1 MPLTQQEEQRLAE
14 LEAKYG
20 NAPAFGE
27 QDNRRLVELEAKYGQ
42 AAAPTV
48 APRQAPA
55 APRQSGSIFDQI
67 ISYLNPQPFSP
78 ISGPTGPVS
87 QEEREELVRG
97 GLVAGAG
104 VARYGLPVAAS
115 IAAPAAI
122 IPQIAYG
129 LAGGVAG
136 EGIAQTAEMAGGR
149 REEFDAGDIAGAGV
163 RSAAPMMARGGALVR
178 AAGSALSQGAGAY
191 VGRGLEEG
199 RLPTIQEAVTDVGI
213 ASTLGGLFG
222 GIGGLA
228 ETAKKGLSGT
238 PFERAQK
245 MAEAG
250 TSPTIGQLFPSLAA
264 TEQRIAARLPGGPVS
279 ERLQQQS
286 RQIGQALRA
295 LTPGGDVRSL
305 QDLGTDLIEVMG
317 ARGGADYN
325 QSVKLFTQA
334 QEALST
340 AKTEAQQEVAK
351 EAYNRMRE
359 RIQANIEEYSTRLVR
374 DAAKEV
380 VGAITPQNRMT
391 PAMGGSLMETFGKDI
406 KKSADELFS
415 GLYKN
420 LNKVS
425 DDAVFDVTGAK
436 KSAVAELGKLTK
448 GVTSGQYN
456 FGQELIPALE
466 KIADMPDKAS
476 LNQIR
481 GVQKEIFELADFSGA
496 YRSPAQGKLTQLGKQ
511 LADITSSQAD
521 SVLGK
526 QLGEELRNANAV
538 FKDIRPRFNEYGVA
552 SLFQGPDKADARL
565 ATGLV
570 NDILTNGAE
579 SQTWRNIK
587 ALSER
592 LEASGAA
599 NIPSLDDI
607 KTIVREQIVGQ
618 AYNAN
623 LGSLNVND
631 LAESIGKINS
641 ASPGFAK
648 ELGLG
653 NAEQFAMLQ
662 AISDA
667 FPNANR
673 IPAEQFTE
681 LLRTSDPKEVM
692 DDLAKLT
699 RATGGR
705 IVEPGLEA
713 KAAPVIME
721 VSRKG
726 VEGLNTDLARY
737 MARMSA
743 IESIDESSTLR
754 KIGLTKE
761 SQAKLAEARDMAKV
775 AGENVRVVE
784 EQARARRSNPIL
796 AAMNLVDEGVPV
808 GPDDGAQFFRSIQG
822 KSPQF
827 IEEVHKWLGN
837 KASKGDELAGTLLR
851 DWRRFAMEDLLLG
864 ATKKDARGEFID
876 ARELAAAFAES
887 DLRVKDSQANKLRV
901 QIGQEAFEAFKKR
914 ILPAIRVIGER
925 QQEAGQAAATVTGRG
940 PEDAIRK
947 VGEASK
953 ALAEGK
959 PAGALDKVINAV
971 LDLGYTQVAAR
982 IFTDAP
988 NNATLRRLI
997 TQLQRIDVG
1006 STAFKGA
1013 MIEGQLMDAFEE

>member
-1 MPLTQQEEQRLAE
+1 MPINVQVEGLGS
-14 LEAKYG
+14 LEFPDGTPDDVIDSAVKREIQSVRG
-20 NAPAFGE
+20 
-27 QDNRRLVELEAKYGQ
+27 
-42 AAAPTV
+42 AAPV
-48 APRQAPA
+48 SPRQDA
-55 APRQSGSIFDQI
+55 AEPRQSGSIFDAILGQLGGI
-67 ISYLNPQPFSP
+67 
-78 ISGPTGPVS
+78 GGPVQVAPSPSPES
-87 QEEREELVRG
+87 QPEEYAAYTK
-97 GLVAGAG
+97 GLQKTVSGT
-104 VARYGLPVAAS
+104 ARYGLPIATAL
-115 IAAPAAI
+115 AAPPAVL
-122 IPQIAYG
+122 PQIGYG
-129 LAGGVAG
+129 LVGGIAG
-136 EGIAQTAEMAGGR
+136 EGIAQTAERAAGE
-149 REEFDAGDIAGAGV
+149 REAFDVGDIAGAGV
-163 RSAAPMMARGGALVR
+163 RGAAPMMARGGALAR
-178 AAGSALSQGAGAY
+178 AAGSGLSQAAGALA
-191 VGRGLEEG
+191 GRTLEEG
-199 RLPTIQEAVTDVGI
+199 RLPTIQEAAVDVGI
-213 ASTLGGLFG
+213 AGTLGTIFG
-222 GIGGLA
+222 GIGGMA
-228 ETAKKGLSGT
+228 STARKAISGA

-250 TSPTIGQLFPSLAA
+250 IDPTIGQLFPSLAA
-264 TEQRIAARLPGGPVS
+264 TEQRIAARVPGGPIT
-279 ERLQQQS
+279 ERLLQQS
-286 RQIGQALRA
+286 RQVGSALRA

-305 QDLGTDLIEVMG
+305 QDLGTDLIEVLG
-317 ARGGADYN
+317 ARGGADYD
-325 QSVKLFTQA
+325 QAVKLFTQA

-340 AKTEAQQEVAK
+340 AQTAAQREVATD
-351 EAYNRMRE
+351 AINRMRE
-359 RIQANIEEYSTRLVR
+359 RIQSNIEEYSTKLVR
-374 DAAKEV
+374 DAAQEV
-380 VGAITPQNRMT
+380 AGGLTPQSRMT
-391 PAMGGSLMETFGKDI
+391 PASGGAFMEQFGGNLKKSFDDLAKGLYSGLEQVSDNPLFTVQSI
-406 KKSADELFS
+406 KKSAQDELNRLS
-415 GLYKN
+415 
-420 LNKVS
+420 
-425 DDAVFDVTGAK
+425 
-436 KSAVAELGKLTK
+436 K
-448 GVTSGQYN
+448 GVKSGQYN

-466 KIADMPDKAS
+466 KIVDLPDSAS

-481 GVQKEIFELADFSGA
+481 NVQREIFELADFSGA

-511 LADITSSQAD
+511 FADVVDKQATTAF
-521 SVLGK
+521 GQ
-526 QLGEELRNANAV
+526 QLGDQLKRANAIYR
-538 FKDIRPRFNEYGVA
+538 DIRPRFAEYGVA
-552 SLFQGPDKADARL
+552 SLFQGPEKADARI

-587 ALSER
+587 DLSER

-618 AYNAN
+618 AFNAN
-623 LGSLNVND
+623 LGSLDVNKM
-631 LAESIGKINS
+631 AESIGKINR

-648 ELGLG
+648 ELGFG
-653 NAEQFAMLQ
+653 DAEQFAMLQ

-681 LLRTSDPKEVM
+681 LLRTSDPKDVM

-699 RATGGR
+699 RAAGKR
-705 IVEPGLEA
+705 IVDPGIES
-713 KAAPVIME
+713 KAGPVME
-721 VSRKG
+721 RVARKG
-726 VEGLNTDLARY
+726 VEGLETDIGRY

-743 IESIDESSTLR
+743 IENVDEAASLR
-754 KIGLTKE
+754 KIGLSKEAETK
-761 SQAKLAEARDMAKV
+761 LVEARDMALA
-775 AGENVRVVE
+775 AGEDVKVVQ

-796 AAMNLVDEGVPV
+796 AALNLVEEGVPV

-827 IEEVHKWLGN
+827 IEEVHKWLGS

-887 DLRVKDSQANKLRV
+887 DLRVKDSQANNLRV